1 MRTITDIITLLL
13 LTACGGH
20 VQYADRQ
27 EATGADM
34 IATLR
39 EVCGRY
45 VGTDSPDSVTL
56 AAILRLP
63 DINRRGIPEY
73 IDVIGPDSVISEER
87 IGLLNIVASN
97 N

>member
-20 VQYADRQ
+20 GNVQYADRQ

-39 EVCGRY
+39 EVCSRY

-73 IDVIGPDSVISEER
+73 IDVIWPDSVISE
-87 IGLLNIVASN
+87 
-97 N
+97 

>member
-20 VQYADRQ
+20 GNVQYADRQ

-39 EVCGRY
+39 EVCSRY
-45 VGTDSPDSVTL
+45 VGTDSPGSV
-56 AAILRLP
+56 P

>member
-1 MRTITDIITLLL
+1 M
-13 LTACGGH
+13 
-20 VQYADRQ
+20 QSADRL

-39 EVCGRY
+39 EVCSRY

-63 DINRRGIPEY
+63 EINRRGILEY
-73 IDVIGPDSVISEER
+73 IYVIGPDSVISEGR

>member
-20 VQYADRQ
+20 GNVQYADRQ

-39 EVCGRY
+39 EVCSRY

-63 DINRRGIPEY
+63 DIKPSRNPGIYRCDRAGQRNIRRTNRAAQHC
-73 IDVIGPDSVISEER
+73 R
-87 IGLLNIVASN
+87 I
-97 N
+97 

>member
-20 VQYADRQ
+20 GNVQYADRQ

-39 EVCGRY
+39 KY
-45 VGTDSPDSVTL
+45 
-56 AAILRLP
+56 AA
-63 DINRRGIPEY
+63 DMW
-73 IDVIGPDSVISEER
+73 
-87 IGLLNIVASN
+87 GLTARTA
-97 N
+97 